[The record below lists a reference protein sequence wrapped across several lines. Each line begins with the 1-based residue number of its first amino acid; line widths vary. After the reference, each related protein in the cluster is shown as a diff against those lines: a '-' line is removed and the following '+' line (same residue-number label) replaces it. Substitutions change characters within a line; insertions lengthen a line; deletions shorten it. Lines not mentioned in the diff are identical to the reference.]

1 MSPGG
6 GFVGLGLPG
15 GSGLPRR
22 GFVLLVVER
31 FGSARSETQIEV
43 EVGIHGLRLK
53 FSTFCNFWIKG
64 NEIRCVPERNRGF

>member
-15 GSGLPRR
+15 GSGLPRRGGGKGR

-64 NEIRCVPERNRGF
+64 NEIRCVP